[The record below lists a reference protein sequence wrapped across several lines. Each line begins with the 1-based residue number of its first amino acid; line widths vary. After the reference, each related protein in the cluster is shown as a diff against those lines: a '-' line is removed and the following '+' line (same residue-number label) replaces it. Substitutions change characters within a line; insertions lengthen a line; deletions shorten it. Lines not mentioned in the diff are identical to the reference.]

1 MLFGRA
7 PARENIPL
15 SELEAYLDRC
25 FDGKLRRLST
35 RMPEIESGLTRS
47 FNDFEKAVREF
58 SKSTAAPDMENL
70 YGLKENNLK
79 SQKENYSS
87 SLLHLLSPPP
97 KYRGRNLYLKAKDV
111 LGSYSSFIT
120 GIMKVNSSFR
130 LAMIGYAGELT
141 GVKRHF
147 TSMERLCKEL
157 GNEINLCSLEENE
170 YRKIGSRISAMLEDV
185 SEIGALTKSSESAS
199 PSFSS
204 DESALRDLQKRL
216 EDKEKMAETARHR
229 HREADSA
236 LAHLLLPVERVA
248 RKHDH
253 MSLAKIKLTEYLKDP
268 AERIRTAEDA
278 STIHRHLS
286 EISDEI
292 REGKIGAK
300 NSAGLVSQIEAIRNN
315 DLLLLAESSR
325 TTAVELKNS
334 ETELA
339 ELRTQLLALEKSQAE
354 KIRAS
359 EEKTHTEH
367 EMGLKRAHLSSEKK
381 ELEQLFLGC
390 YKKQVEILLP

>member
-7 PARENIPL
+7 PAKENIPL

-35 RMPEIESGLTRS
+35 RMPEIESALNRS
-47 FNDFEKAVREF
+47 FTDFERAVREF

-97 KYRGRNLYLKAKDV
+97 KYGGRCLYLKAKDA

-130 LAMIGYAGELT
+130 LAMIAYAGELT

-170 YRKIGSRISAMLEDV
+170 YRKIGARINAMLEDV
-185 SEIGALTKSSESAS
+185 SEISALGKSSESRLLGI
-199 PSFSS
+199 SS
-204 DESALRDLQKRL
+204 DEGALGDIQKRL
-216 EDKEKMAETARHR
+216 KEKELRVETARHG
-229 HREADSA
+229 HREADSG
-236 LAHLLLPVERVA
+236 LARLLLPVERVA

-253 MSLAKIKLTEYLKDP
+253 MSVAKVKLTEYLKDP
-268 AERIRTAEDA
+268 TERIRTAEDA
-278 STIHRHLS
+278 NIIYRHLS
-286 EISDEI
+286 EIADEI
-292 REGKIGAK
+292 REGKIDAK
-300 NSAGLVSQIEAIRNN
+300 NSTGLVSQIDAIRNN

-325 TTAVELKNS
+325 TTASELKNS

-339 ELRTQLLALEKSQAE
+339 ELRTQLRALEKSQAE
-354 KIRAS
+354 KRRAA

-381 ELEQLFLGC
+381 ELEQLFLSC